1 MSDTIDSGAPSLDL
15 RRKRLLF
22 RANHRGMKEADVMLG
37 GFANAHL
44 ASMTEAD
51 VDTFET
57 LLEELDVD
65 IMDWVVGKKPVPLH
79 FDTDVYRRILAFKPY
94 AD

>member
-1 MSDTIDSGAPSLDL
+1 MTDNSDSTVSNQEL

-44 ASMTEAD
+44 SSLSEAET
-51 VDTFET
+51 DTFET

-65 IMDWVVGKKPVPLH
+65 IMDWVMGKKPVPAH
-79 FDTDVYRRILAFKPY
+79 HDTEIFHRILAYKPY
-94 AD
+94 AS

>member
-1 MSDTIDSGAPSLDL
+1 MDD

-37 GFANAHL
+37 GFAHAHL
-44 ASMTEAD
+44 ADLTEAQ
-51 VDTFET
+51 VDRLEL

-65 IMDWVVGKKPVPLH
+65 IMDWVIGKTPVPEKY
-79 FDTDVYRRILAFKPY
+79 DTDIFAMILKYKPY
-94 AD
+94 A